1 MTNKYFSNPYLINA
15 AINAITL
22 LESEEDV
29 FPRNSAIAQRM
40 SEIAE
45 SFSTAVI
52 DTDSEKSVKKMD
64 TQAKIDKQYWE
75 AQAKECQT

>member
-29 FPRNSAIAQRM
+29 FPRNSVIAQRM
-40 SEIAE
+40 SGIAE
-45 SFSTAVI
+45 SLRNAVSEGLERSELI
-52 DTDSEKSVKKMD
+52 DTDSEKSVERV
-64 TQAKIDKQYWE
+64 Q
-75 AQAKECQT
+75 

>member
-29 FPRNSAIAQRM
+29 FPRNSVIARRM

-45 SFSTAVI
+45 SLRNAVI
-52 DTDSEKSVKKMD
+52 ETDTESPGNTHDEV
-64 TQAKIDKQYWE
+64 
-75 AQAKECQT
+75 